1 MWSWKCQWYQDF
13 PCNAVKEFHHK
24 CRQGGFGD
32 QQCSDTETLR
42 CKDVKYP
49 TNDAWLAKNTLRYHE
64 MTSAASHE

>member
-1 MWSWKCQWYQDF
+1 MNQWTIMIKYKYGI
-13 PCNAVKEFHHK
+13 VKKKIWHVY
-24 CRQGGFGD
+24 
-32 QQCSDTETLR
+32 CSDTETLR